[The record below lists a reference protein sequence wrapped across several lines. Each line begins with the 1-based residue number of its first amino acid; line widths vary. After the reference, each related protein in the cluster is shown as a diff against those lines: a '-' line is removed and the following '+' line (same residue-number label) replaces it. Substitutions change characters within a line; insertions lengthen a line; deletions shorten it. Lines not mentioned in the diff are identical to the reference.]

1 MDIPSKVQIEEDML
15 HYPKEQSRNKDVE
28 SFDDSESED
37 TLTDEN
43 FEVLIKT
50 NFLIQLALCI
60 WISAWTV
67 LIGRSGGQV
76 ILISPLVREVPLRR
90 YFRLSLYVFPY
101 HSTRI

>member
-1 MDIPSKVQIEEDML
+1 MQIEEDML

-37 TLTDEN
+37 TLTDAN

-50 NFLIQLALCI
+50 DFLIQLALCI

-67 LIGRSGGQV
+67 LMVAFWRPSNFYLAIGQK
-76 ILISPLVREVPLRR
+76 SP
-90 YFRLSLYVFPY
+90 SSKVFPPV
-101 HSTRI
+101 SVCIPLS